1 MQYIP
6 GLAGVPATES
16 AISCI
21 DGEKGILSYRGYDIQ
36 ELAQKSSFEETT
48 LLLLFGKLPTEEEL
62 RAFDLALRD
71 SRRVKF
77 NMKEI
82 MKNLPSS
89 THPMHMLQVV
99 VASLAS
105 FYPSTEYLKGG
116 TENQAYINN
125 VTVKIIA
132 HMATLVAYWE
142 HMRNGYD
149 PIEPRKDLNYAE
161 NFLYMLTGEEPDK
174 DWARLLDAI
183 LILHAEHTINASTFT
198 TMVTGSTLANP
209 CSVIASAIA
218 SLSGPLHG
226 GANQKVIEMLD
237 EIGSPENARAY
248 VEKRLAEK
256 KVIWGMGH
264 REYKT
269 KDPRAIILQ
278 KLSDEILAKKSDAGE
293 LTLAFETAKEV
304 EKVCAE
310 LIGHKGVYPNV
321 DFYSG
326 ILYKEMG
333 FDPGLFT
340 PIFAVARSAGWMA
353 HWREQLQDN
362 KIFRPT
368 QIYTGVGEACYI
380 PLEQRGHGNPDFLET
395 ATGNA

>member
-1 MQYIP
+1 MMQYIP

-16 AISCI
+16 KISFI
-21 DGEKGILSYRGYDIQ
+21 DGQKGILTYRGYDIQ
-36 ELAQKSSFEETT
+36 ELAEYSSFEETT
-48 LLLLFGKLPTEEEL
+48 LLLLFGELPTAEEL
-62 RAFDLALRD
+62 ANFDTELRNN
-71 SRRVKF
+71 RRVKY
-77 NMKEI
+77 NIREI

-105 FYPSTEYLKGG
+105 FYPSTEYMKGA
-116 TENQAYINN
+116 TENQDYINS

-132 HMATLVAYWE
+132 HMGTLVAMWE

-161 NFLYMLTGEEPDK
+161 NFLYMVTGEEPDK
-174 DWARLLDAI
+174 DWSRLLDAI
-183 LILHAEHTINASTFT
+183 FILHAEHTINASTFT

-209 CSVIASAIA
+209 CSVISSAIA

-226 GANQKVIEMLD
+226 GANQKVIEMLE
-237 EIGSPENARAY
+237 EIGEPENARAY
-248 VEKRLAEK
+248 IKDRLAK
-256 KVIWGMGH
+256 NRVIWGMGH

-269 KDPRAIILQ
+269 KDPRASILQ
-278 KLSDEILAKKSDAGE
+278 KLSSSLLEGKSKN
-293 LTLAFETAKEV
+293 LSLAFQTALEV
-304 EKVCAE
+304 EKVCEE
-310 LIGHKGVYPNV
+310 LLGHKGVYPNV

-333 FDPGLFT
+333 FDVGIFT

-353 HWREQLQDN
+353 HWREQLQNN

-368 QIYTGVGEACYI
+368 QIYSGSGNLCYLPVG
-380 PLEQRGHGNPDFLET
+380 LRGARKDSKKSK
-395 ATGNA
+395 